1 MEKAKGAQ
9 EKAKEDM
16 VRGEP
21 SGPVKRDSG
30 RVIRPRVQGKQQGR
44 ELGKVRSQ
52 AAATIVAEMDT
63 WRETAPIWGKVS
75 RASVPTAEEKDI
87 EQLSAQQA
95 KEGQERTEVC

>member
-1 MEKAKGAQ
+1 MER
-9 EKAKEDM
+9 AKEAQGKVKEVM
-16 VRGEP
+16 VHGEL
-21 SGPVKRDSG
+21 SGLVKRANG
-30 RVIRPRVQGKQQGR
+30 RVISPRVQGKQQGR

-75 RASVPTAEEKDI
+75 RASVSTAEEKDI